1 MKHATNNWYV
11 LTGGPSTGKT
21 TLLAALQA
29 RGYATVHE
37 AARQVIDEGLAKGV
51 SVAQIRRDEAAFQ
64 QAIFARKVQLESQLS
79 APRLIF
85 LDRGMH
91 DSLAYFRYYSYKPTT
106 QMNKAFQT
114 SRYRKVFLLEPLP
127 VFDRDYARTETG
139 DFAQRIQ
146 TLLFEAYAEYGME
159 PVAVPPVSVDARV
172 QFILQNAGQP
182 LP

>member
-1 MKHATNNWYV
+1 MTRGANNWYV

-21 TLLAALQA
+21 TLLAALGA
-29 RGYATVHE
+29 HGYVTAPE
-37 AARQVIDEGLAKGV
+37 AARQVIDEGLAKGLT
-51 SVAQIRRDEAAFQ
+51 VAQIRRDEAAFQ
-64 QAIFARKVQLESQLS
+64 QAIFALKMQLESQLS
-79 APRLIF
+79 AAALTF

-91 DSLAYFRYYSYKPTT
+91 DSLAYFRYYSYKPTPE
-106 QMNKAFQT
+106 MDKAFHA

-139 DFAQRIQ
+139 DFASRIQ

-159 PVAVPPVSVDARV
+159 PVTVPPVSVEQRV
-172 QFILQNAGQP
+172 QFILQNAGQQ